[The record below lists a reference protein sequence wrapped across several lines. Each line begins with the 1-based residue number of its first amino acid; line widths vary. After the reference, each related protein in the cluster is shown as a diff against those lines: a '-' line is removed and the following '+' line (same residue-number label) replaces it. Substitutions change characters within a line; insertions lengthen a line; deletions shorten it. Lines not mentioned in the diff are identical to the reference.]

1 MIRRP
6 SARNQ
11 KIAPIAECRVLAR
24 SGHSVR
30 RSRATASD
38 PIRTS
43 AIRPKARLANPIRQ
57 MLLLACTACEADHVE
72 KSDLRSDD
80 ITEAKPMEL
89 DTSA

>member
-1 MIRRP
+1 
-6 SARNQ
+6 
-11 KIAPIAECRVLAR
+11 
-24 SGHSVR
+24 
-30 RSRATASD
+30 
-38 PIRTS
+38 
-43 AIRPKARLANPIRQ
+43 